1 MDQEPIC
8 IAYAAQKIC
17 EQELSNAL
25 VLPRGAASL
34 PQLFAAGELDAI
46 TINFPTPQPKAKYAK
61 KRLVHVD
68 HLMLY
73 RPLFAADATVTL
85 RTDSKPLRDYALGQF
100 AAAGYDT
107 RWVSDDVRRDH
118 PEHPETE
125 YECRTREM
133 GAAVYGICA
142 TPGAHPSDDAL
153 TAGRMQEQSLA
164 CYLPENLDELTYVP
178 LGMEEAVENFR
189 NRARK
194 GKKRLPQES
203 QGLLMAA
210 ASANKRK

>member
-1 MDQEPIC
+1 
-8 IAYAAQKIC
+8 
-17 EQELSNAL
+17 
-25 VLPRGAASL
+25 
-34 PQLFAAGELDAI
+34 
-46 TINFPTPQPKAKYAK
+46 
-61 KRLVHVD
+61 
-68 HLMLY
+68 MLY
-73 RPLFAADATVTL
+73 RPLFAASATVTL

-107 RWVSDDVRRDH
+107 LWVSDDVRRDH

-133 GAAVYGICA
+133 GAVVYGICA
-142 TPGAHPSDDAL
+142 TPGAQPSDEQL
-153 TAGRMQEQSLA
+153 TTGRMQEQSLA

-178 LGMEEAVENFR
+178 LGMEEAVENFK

-203 QGLLMAA
+203 
-210 ASANKRK
+210 